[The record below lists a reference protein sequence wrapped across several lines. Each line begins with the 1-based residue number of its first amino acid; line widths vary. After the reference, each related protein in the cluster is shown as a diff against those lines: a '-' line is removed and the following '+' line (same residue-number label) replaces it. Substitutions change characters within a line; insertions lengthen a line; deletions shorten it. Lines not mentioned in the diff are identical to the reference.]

1 MYYNYYKDI
10 LYIDIL
16 YRFAVTRSG
25 LSSSAQLPVEDEYN
39 QYQSYQVNQYYNYY
53 HYLY

>member
-1 MYYNYYKDI
+1 MYYNYYK
-10 LYIDIL
+10 DIL

-39 QYQSYQVNQYYNYY
+39 QYQSY
-53 HYLY
+53 